1 MSLYEPCCATAAVVL
16 FQATRYRSAPEAGA
30 GTSSTQRLNWLR
42 CRGWGIILATGILG
56 AACSPPP
63 PRGPADTLEAYA
75 RALEQGQAEKAYA
88 LLSDEAKK
96 TITFEA
102 FQRMLKENPDE
113 VRDIAAAL
121 SRPSG
126 LPLVRATVTAPTGE
140 TLLLVYEDG
149 KWRVDGSA
157 IDLYSQATPEAAVRA
172 FIRAFNNRRYDVLMR
187 FVPESKAEGLDADKL
202 KKAWEGEQREEME
215 RLTQALEAA
224 LPTAKIER
232 IGDRATMAYGA
243 GGTVE
248 FVREAGVWKIEEFR

>member
-1 MSLYEPCCATAAVVL
+1 MLSAAL
-16 FQATRYRSAPEAGA
+16 
-30 GTSSTQRLNWLR
+30 
-42 CRGWGIILATGILG
+42 LG
-56 AACSPPP
+56 AACSAPPAQ
-63 PRGPADTLEAYA
+63 GPADTLKAYA
-75 RALEQGQAEKAYA
+75 RALEQGQAKKAYA
-88 LLSDEAKK
+88 LLSDEAQK

-140 TLLLVYEDG
+140 TLLLVYEEG
-149 KWRVDGSA
+149 RWRVDGSA

-172 FIRAFNNRRYDVLMR
+172 FIRAFNSHRYDVLMR
-187 FVPESKAEGLDADKL
+187 FVPESKAEGLDEAKL

-248 FVREAGVWKIEEFR
+248 FVREAGLWKIEEFR